1 MTKPDKT
8 QPPNQTQTP
17 AAEPDKKKPVDRSP
31 ENNLREALKLCRQA
45 RAKMVTKGDEKT
57 GDMVKDIIE
66 QLAEILAPPKPQK
79 TEPAAPAA

>member
-1 MTKPDKT
+1 MTKSDKT
-8 QPPNQTQTP
+8 QQTNQTQTP
-17 AAEPDKKKPVDRSP
+17 TAEPDKKKQVDRSP

-66 QLAEILAPPKPQK
+66 QLAEILEPPK
-79 TEPAAPAA
+79 TEAITPAA